1 MATMLHPKVS
11 IIIPFHHDRGWLQDA
26 IDSVHQQSYQGEIE
40 LILSESTE
48 SVGYNLNRG
57 IEIASGEFVKY
68 LCDDDML
75 TFNSI
80 HDSVKA
86 MKGFDFIHGNA
97 INKHTLHEIFQRPRI
112 AKPTLKDM
120 LSSNVIH
127 GGTLMY
133 RKDLFDKVG
142 LFDEKLDCAEE
153 YDFNMRCLSKG
164 MKLGY
169 CNATLYIYRRHDE
182 QKSLGKKVN
191 QIERAKRIEAIQN
204 RFR

>member
-1 MATMLHPKVS
+1 MLFPKVS

-26 IDSVHQQSYQGEIE
+26 IDSVHEQSYLGEIE

-48 SVGYNLNRG
+48 RVGYNLNRG
-57 IEIASGEFVKY
+57 IEIATGEYIKY
-68 LCDDDML
+68 LCDDDTL
-75 TFNSI
+75 TRNSI

-97 INKHTLHEIFQRPRI
+97 INKYALHEVFQRPRLS
-112 AKPTLKDM
+112 KPTLKDM
-120 LSSNVIH
+120 IHLNVIH

-142 LFDEKLDCAEE
+142 LFDEELTCAEE
-153 YDFNMRCLSKG
+153 YDFNMRCLQKG

-182 QKSLGKKVN
+182 QKSLGKAVD
-191 QIERAKRIEAIQN
+191 QVVRAKKIEAIQN